1 MAENVKCRNCNRL
14 KNHWCRAVID
24 SPDEDMIRD
33 CRHFQQKTNA
43 DRIRSMSDE
52 ELAKILDPVRICA
65 TRTMNECME
74 TYGRNCDACILD
86 WLKQGVE

>member
-1 MAENVKCRNCNRL
+1 MADL
-14 KNHWCRAVID
+14 K
-24 SPDEDMIRD
+24 
-33 CRHFQQKTNA
+33 QTNA

-52 ELAKILDPVRICA
+52 ELLYVVDHTVVCNA
-65 TRTMNECME
+65 RTMKECTE